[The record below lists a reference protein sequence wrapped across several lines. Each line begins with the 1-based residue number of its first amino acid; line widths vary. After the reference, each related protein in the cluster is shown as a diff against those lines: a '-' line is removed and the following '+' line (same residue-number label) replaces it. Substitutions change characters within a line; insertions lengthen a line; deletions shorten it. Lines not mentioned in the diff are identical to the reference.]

1 MESTRQQKVGRLIQ
15 KDLSQWF
22 QQHGKEYFHGML
34 ISVTVVRVTKDMS
47 IARAYLSIF
56 PSEKSEDTMARINEL
71 KGKIRGDIGR
81 LIGKQVR
88 IVPDFEF
95 YIDDSFDYIDKIDS
109 LLSED

>member
-15 KDLSQWF
+15 RDLSQWF
-22 QQHGKEYFHGML
+22 QQHGKEYFPNTL
-34 ISVTVVRVTKDMS
+34 ISVTTVRVTKDMS

-56 PSEKSEDTMARINEL
+56 PSEKSDETMTRISEL

-88 IVPDFEF
+88 IIPDFEF

-109 LLSED
+109 LLSDK